1 MKKIPDEKMLESL
14 LANGSIRRA
23 AVALGCSAA
32 TIRNRLKN
40 TAFRQRYDEER
51 ATLLADVTEQM
62 KSKVTAAVDTL
73 HAVMTDENCAAS
85 VRVSAADSLL
95 RHTLRFVEITELS
108 ARIAALER
116 LTEGEG
122 R

>member
-1 MKKIPDEKMLESL
+1 MKKIPDEKMLEAL
-14 LANGSIRRA
+14 LSCGSVRKA
-23 AVALGCSAA
+23 AAALGCSPA
-32 TIRNRLKN
+32 TVRNRLKD

-51 ATLLADVTEQM
+51 GNVLADATEQM

-95 RHTLRFVEITELS
+95 RHTLRFVEVTEL
-108 ARIAALER
+108 ADRISALER
-116 LTEGEG
+116 LTESEG